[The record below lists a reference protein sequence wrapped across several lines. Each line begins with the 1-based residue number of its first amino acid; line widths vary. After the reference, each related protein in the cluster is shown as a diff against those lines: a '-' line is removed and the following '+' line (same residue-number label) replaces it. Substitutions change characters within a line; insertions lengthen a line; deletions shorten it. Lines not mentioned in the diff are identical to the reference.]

1 MLDKHKLILEQA
13 TADSLDIVGLT
24 VWDGVSTG
32 LATFLRVTIFVQ
44 SIVLSKY
51 LEVLHQK
58 EGFGN
63 NHERVLELG
72 SGCGLVAMAA
82 AVLGA
87 YCWCILQIFELL
99 LIKFL

>member
-32 LATFLRVTIFVQ
+32 LATFLHVTIFVQ

-72 SGCGLVAMAA
+72 SGCGLVAMVA

-87 YCWCILQIFELL
+87 YCWCITRYLSS
-99 LIKFL
+99 LIQYF